1 MKIGIIGYG
10 FVGKAVSYGFSHP
23 DVVQTIVDPKLNK
36 PIENAKDVD
45 FAFIAVPTPFG
56 DNGEIN
62 SSIVEETV
70 AWML

>member
-45 FAFIAVPTPFG
+45 FALLRYLHLLVIMVKSTQ
-56 DNGEIN
+56 
-62 SSIVEETV
+62 V
-70 AWML
+70 L